1 MMVFDQPYWLCL
13 LLFWP
18 IAFWWRRRRPKVVVS
33 LTLSAFDGVGVDMGS
48 RIRLYRM
55 IKGFR
60 HLALILL
67 VLAMARPQRQWTSQK
82 VEGEGIDIMMAL
94 DISPSMLS
102 RDFEPDRLSVSKKV
116 AIDFVQQRPND
127 RIGLVVFSAEAFTHC
142 PLTPDKRVVEQ
153 FIKEV
158 EVGVLADGTAIG
170 LGLAT
175 ALNRLKG
182 STSISKIVVL
192 LTDGENTVPTV
203 LPEDAAQIAVEMGVK
218 VYTIGIGKEGL
229 VESPVS
235 RFPDGSYAFD
245 IRRSVI
251 NTQLLETIAGMTGG
265 RFYRAYSA
273 ADLIHIYAEIDR
285 LEKTKAEVTQYKQVA
300 DYFQWLV
307 GVALVFLLVE
317 FLLKWFVIRTVTP

>member
-1 MMVFDQPYWLCL
+1 MVFDQPLW
-13 LLFWP
+13 
-18 IAFWWRRRRPKVVVS
+18 
-33 LTLSAFDGVGVDMGS
+33 
-48 RIRLYRM
+48 
-55 IKGFR
+55 
-60 HLALILL
+60 LILL
-67 VLAMARPQRQWTSQK
+67 VLWPAAFWWKRKKGNEQAFLTLSSSDGVGEGRGRRIQLLRSLLVFRHVALLSLVVAMARPQKQWTTQK

-102 RDFEPDRLSVSKKV
+102 RDFEPDRLRVSKKV
-116 AIDFVQQRPND
+116 AVDFVQKRPND

-142 PLTPDKRVVEQ
+142 PLTPDKRVVQQ
-153 FIKEV
+153 FIEEV
-158 EVGVLADGTAIG
+158 EVGVLEDGTAIG

-175 ALNRLKG
+175 ALNRLK
-182 STSISKIVVL
+182 SSAAKSKIVVL

-251 NTQLLETIAGMTGG
+251 NTQLLESIARITGG

-273 ADLIHIYAEIDR
+273 ADLVEIYDEIDR
-285 LEKTKAEVTQYKQVA
+285 LEKTKVEITEYKQSA
-300 DYFQWLV
+300 DYYQWLV
-307 GVALVFLLVE
+307 GLSLFILLVE
-317 FLLKWFVIRTVTP
+317 YLIRWFFVRTVTP

>member
-1 MMVFDQPYWLCL
+1 MVLDQPFWLIL
-13 LLFWP
+13 IVLWP
-18 IAFWWRRRRPKVVVS
+18 AAFWWKRKKGNEQASV
-33 LTLSAFDGVGVDMGS
+33 TLSSSAGVGVGKGR
-48 RIRLYRM
+48 RIQFFRY
-55 IKGFR
+55 IPVFR
-60 HLALILL
+60 HVALFLL
-67 VLAMARPQRQWTSQK
+67 VVAMARPQKHWTTQK

-102 RDFEPDRLSVSKKV
+102 RDFEPDRLRVSKKV
-116 AIDFVQQRPND
+116 AIDFVQKRPND

-142 PLTPDKRVVEQ
+142 PLTPDKRVDQQ
-153 FIKEV
+153 FIEEV
-158 EVGVLADGTAIG
+158 EVGVLEDGTAIG

-182 STSISKIVVL
+182 SSAKSKIIVL
-192 LTDGENTVPTV
+192 LTDGENTVPAV

-251 NTQLLETIAGMTGG
+251 NTQLLESIARITGG
-265 RFYRAYSA
+265 RFFRAYSA
-273 ADLIHIYAEIDR
+273 SDLVEIYDEIDR
-285 LEKTKAEVTQYKQVA
+285 LEKTKVEITEYRQSA
-300 DYFQWLV
+300 DYYQWLV
-307 GVALVFLLVE
+307 GLSLFVLVIEYLIR
-317 FLLKWFVIRTVTP
+317 WFFVRTVTP

>member
-1 MMVFDQPYWLCL
+1 
-13 LLFWP
+13 
-18 IAFWWRRRRPKVVVS
+18 
-33 LTLSAFDGVGVDMGS
+33 
-48 RIRLYRM
+48 
-55 IKGFR
+55 
-60 HLALILL
+60 
-67 VLAMARPQRQWTSQK
+67 
-82 VEGEGIDIMMAL
+82 MMAL

-102 RDFEPDRLSVSKKV
+102 RDFEPDRLTVSKQV
-116 AIDFVQQRPND
+116 AIDFVQKRPND

-142 PLTPDKRVVEQ
+142 PLTPDKRVVQQ
-153 FIKEV
+153 FIEEV
-158 EVGVLADGTAIG
+158 SVGVLEDGTAIG

-182 STSISKIVVL
+182 STAKSKLVVL

-251 NTQLLETIAGMTGG
+251 NTRLLESIAAMTGG

-273 ADLIHIYAEIDR
+273 ADLSQIYDEIDQ
-285 LEKTKAEVTQYKQVA
+285 LEKTKVELTSYKRST

-307 GVALVFLLVE
+307 GLAGILLLVAF
-317 FLLKWFVIRTVTP
+317 FLQWFLVRTLTP

>member
-1 MMVFDQPYWLCL
+1 MMVLDQPFWLIL
-13 LLFWP
+13 IVLWP
-18 IAFWWRRRRPKVVVS
+18 AAFWWKRKKGNEQAS
-33 LTLSAFDGVGVDMGS
+33 LTLSSSTGVGVGKGR
-48 RIRLYRM
+48 RIQFFRY
-55 IKGFR
+55 IPVFR
-60 HLALILL
+60 HVALFLL
-67 VLAMARPQRQWTSQK
+67 VVAMARPQKHWTTQK

-102 RDFEPDRLSVSKKV
+102 RDFEPDRLRVSKKV
-116 AIDFVQQRPND
+116 AIDFVQKRPND

-142 PLTPDKRVVEQ
+142 PLTPDKRVVQQ
-153 FIKEV
+153 FIEEV
-158 EVGVLADGTAIG
+158 EVGVLEDGTAIG

-182 STSISKIVVL
+182 STAKSKIIVL
-192 LTDGENTVPTV
+192 LTDGENTVPAV

-251 NTQLLETIAGMTGG
+251 NTQLLESIARITGG
-265 RFYRAYSA
+265 RFFRAYSA
-273 ADLIHIYAEIDR
+273 SDLVEIYDEIDR
-285 LEKTKAEVTQYKQVA
+285 LEKTKVEITEYRQSA
-300 DYFQWLV
+300 DYYQWLV
-307 GVALVFLLVE
+307 GLSLFVLVIEYLIR
-317 FLLKWFVIRTVTP
+317 WFFVRTVTP

>member
-1 MMVFDQPYWLCL
+1 MVLDQPFWLIL
-13 LLFWP
+13 IVLWP
-18 IAFWWRRRRPKVVVS
+18 AAFWWKRKKGNEQASV
-33 LTLSAFDGVGVDMGS
+33 TLSSSAGVGVGKGR
-48 RIRLYRM
+48 RIQFFRY
-55 IKGFR
+55 IPVFR
-60 HLALILL
+60 HVALFLL
-67 VLAMARPQRQWTSQK
+67 VVAMARPQKHWTTQK

-102 RDFEPDRLSVSKKV
+102 RDFEPDRLRVSKKV
-116 AIDFVQQRPND
+116 AIDFVQKRPND

-142 PLTPDKRVVEQ
+142 PLTPDKRVVQQ
-153 FIKEV
+153 FIEEV
-158 EVGVLADGTAIG
+158 EVGVLEDGTAIG

-182 STSISKIVVL
+182 SSAKSKIIVL
-192 LTDGENTVPTV
+192 LTDGENTVPAV

-251 NTQLLETIAGMTGG
+251 NTQLLESIARITGG
-265 RFYRAYSA
+265 RFFRAYSA
-273 ADLIHIYAEIDR
+273 SDLVEIYDEIDR
-285 LEKTKAEVTQYKQVA
+285 LEKTKVEITEYRQSA
-300 DYFQWLV
+300 DYYQWLV
-307 GVALVFLLVE
+307 GLSLFVLVIEYLIR
-317 FLLKWFVIRTVTP
+317 WFFVRTVTP

>member
-1 MMVFDQPYWLCL
+1 MMIFDQPYWLSL
-13 LLFWP
+13 LLLWP
-18 IAFWWRRRRPKVVVS
+18 VAIWWWRKQSNRHAS
-33 LTLSAFDGVGVDMGS
+33 LTLSSSEGVGQRRS
-48 RIRLYRM
+48 RRMQIIRFLP
-55 IKGFR
+55 GFR
-60 HLALILL
+60 HGALLLL
-67 VLAMARPQRQWTSQK
+67 VLAMARPQRQWTTQR
-82 VEGEGIDIMMAL
+82 VEGEGVDIMMAL

-102 RDFEPDRLSVSKKV
+102 RDFEPDRLTVSKQV
-116 AIDFVQQRPND
+116 AIDFVKKRPND

-142 PLTPDKRVVEQ
+142 PLTPDKRVVQQ
-153 FIKEV
+153 FIEEV
-158 EVGVLADGTAIG
+158 SVGVLEDGTAIG

-182 STSISKIVVL
+182 STARSKVVVL

-251 NTQLLETIAGMTGG
+251 NTRLLESIAAMTGG

-273 ADLIHIYAEIDR
+273 ADLSQIYDEIDQ
-285 LEKTKAEVTQYKQVA
+285 LEKTKVELTSYKRST

-307 GVALVFLLVE
+307 GLAGILLLVAFLLQ
-317 FLLKWFVIRTVTP
+317 WFMVRTLTP

>member
-1 MMVFDQPYWLCL
+1 MVLDQPFWLIL
-13 LLFWP
+13 IVLWP
-18 IAFWWRRRRPKVVVS
+18 AAFWWKRKKGNEQASV
-33 LTLSAFDGVGVDMGS
+33 TLSSSAGVGVGKGR
-48 RIRLYRM
+48 RIQFFRY
-55 IKGFR
+55 IPVFR
-60 HLALILL
+60 HVALFLL
-67 VLAMARPQRQWTSQK
+67 VVAMARPQKHWTTQK

-102 RDFEPDRLSVSKKV
+102 RDFEPDRLRVSKKV
-116 AIDFVQQRPND
+116 AIDFVQKRPND

-142 PLTPDKRVVEQ
+142 PLTPDKRVVQQ
-153 FIKEV
+153 FIEEV
-158 EVGVLADGTAIG
+158 EVGVLEDGTAIG

-182 STSISKIVVL
+182 SSAKSKIIVL
-192 LTDGENTVPTV
+192 LTDGENTVPAV

-251 NTQLLETIAGMTGG
+251 NTQLLESIARITGG
-265 RFYRAYSA
+265 RFFRAYSA
-273 ADLIHIYAEIDR
+273 SDLVEIYDEIDR
-285 LEKTKAEVTQYKQVA
+285 LEKTKVEITEYRQSA
-300 DYFQWLV
+300 DYYQWLV
-307 GVALVFLLVE
+307 GLSLFVLVIEYLIR
-317 FLLKWFVIRTVTP
+317 WFFVRTVTL

>member
-1 MMVFDQPYWLCL
+1 MMVLDQPFWLIL
-13 LLFWP
+13 IVLWP
-18 IAFWWRRRRPKVVVS
+18 AAFWWKRKKGNEQASV
-33 LTLSAFDGVGVDMGS
+33 TLSSSAGVGVGKGR
-48 RIRLYRM
+48 RIQFFRY
-55 IKGFR
+55 IPVFR
-60 HLALILL
+60 HVALFLL
-67 VLAMARPQRQWTSQK
+67 VVAMARPQKHWTTQK

-102 RDFEPDRLSVSKKV
+102 RDFEPDRLRVSKKV
-116 AIDFVQQRPND
+116 AIDFVQKRPND

-142 PLTPDKRVVEQ
+142 PLTPDKRVVQQ
-153 FIKEV
+153 FIEEV
-158 EVGVLADGTAIG
+158 EVGVLEDGTAIG

-182 STSISKIVVL
+182 SSAKSKIIVL
-192 LTDGENTVPTV
+192 LTDGENTVPAV

-251 NTQLLETIAGMTGG
+251 NTQLLESIARITGG
-265 RFYRAYSA
+265 RFFRAYSA
-273 ADLIHIYAEIDR
+273 SDLVEIYDEIDR
-285 LEKTKAEVTQYKQVA
+285 LEKTKVEITEYRQSA
-300 DYFQWLV
+300 DYYQWLV
-307 GVALVFLLVE
+307 GLSLFVLVIEYLIR
-317 FLLKWFVIRTVTP
+317 WFFVRTVTP

>member
-1 MMVFDQPYWLCL
+1 MVLDQPFWLIL
-13 LLFWP
+13 IVLWP
-18 IAFWWRRRRPKVVVS
+18 AAFWWKRKKGNEQASV
-33 LTLSAFDGVGVDMGS
+33 TLSSSAGVGVGKGR
-48 RIRLYRM
+48 RIQFFRY
-55 IKGFR
+55 ISVFR
-60 HLALILL
+60 HVALFLL
-67 VLAMARPQRQWTSQK
+67 VVAMARPQKHWTTQK

-102 RDFEPDRLSVSKKV
+102 RDFEPDRLRVSKKV
-116 AIDFVQQRPND
+116 AIDFVQKRPND

-142 PLTPDKRVVEQ
+142 PLTPDKRVVQQ
-153 FIKEV
+153 FIEEV
-158 EVGVLADGTAIG
+158 EVGVLEDGTAIG

-182 STSISKIVVL
+182 SSAKSKIIVL
-192 LTDGENTVPTV
+192 LTDGENTVPAV

-251 NTQLLETIAGMTGG
+251 NTQLLESIARITGG
-265 RFYRAYSA
+265 RFFRAYSA
-273 ADLIHIYAEIDR
+273 SDLVEIYDEIDR
-285 LEKTKAEVTQYKQVA
+285 LEKTKVEITEYRQSA
-300 DYFQWLV
+300 DYYQWLV
-307 GVALVFLLVE
+307 GLSLFVLVIEYLIR
-317 FLLKWFVIRTVTP
+317 WFFVRTVTP

>member
-1 MMVFDQPYWLCL
+1 
-13 LLFWP
+13 
-18 IAFWWRRRRPKVVVS
+18 
-33 LTLSAFDGVGVDMGS
+33 
-48 RIRLYRM
+48 
-55 IKGFR
+55 
-60 HLALILL
+60 
-67 VLAMARPQRQWTSQK
+67 MARPQKHWTTQK

-102 RDFEPDRLSVSKKV
+102 RDFEPDRLRVSKKV
-116 AIDFVQQRPND
+116 AIDFVQKRPND

-142 PLTPDKRVVEQ
+142 PLTPDKRVVQQ
-153 FIKEV
+153 FIEEV
-158 EVGVLADGTAIG
+158 EVGVLEDGTAIG

-182 STSISKIVVL
+182 STAKSKIIVL
-192 LTDGENTVPTV
+192 LTDGENTVPAV

-251 NTQLLETIAGMTGG
+251 NTQLLESIARITGG
-265 RFYRAYSA
+265 RFFRAYSA
-273 ADLIHIYAEIDR
+273 SDLVEIYDEIDR
-285 LEKTKAEVTQYKQVA
+285 LEKTKVEITEYRQSA
-300 DYFQWLV
+300 DYYQWLV
-307 GVALVFLLVE
+307 GLSLFVLVIEYLIR
-317 FLLKWFVIRTVTP
+317 WFFVRTVTP

>member
-1 MMVFDQPYWLCL
+1 MMVLDQPFWLIL
-13 LLFWP
+13 IVLWP
-18 IAFWWRRRRPKVVVS
+18 AAFWWKRKKGNEQAS
-33 LTLSAFDGVGVDMGS
+33 LTLSSSAGVGVGKGR
-48 RIRLYRM
+48 RIQFFRY
-55 IKGFR
+55 IPVFR
-60 HLALILL
+60 HVALFLL
-67 VLAMARPQRQWTSQK
+67 VVAMARPQKHWTTQK

-102 RDFEPDRLSVSKKV
+102 RDFEPDRLRVSKKV
-116 AIDFVQQRPND
+116 AIDFVQKRPND

-142 PLTPDKRVVEQ
+142 PLTPDKRVVQQ
-153 FIKEV
+153 FIEEV
-158 EVGVLADGTAIG
+158 EVGVLEDGTAIG

-182 STSISKIVVL
+182 SSAKSKIIVL
-192 LTDGENTVPTV
+192 LTDGENTVPAV

-251 NTQLLETIAGMTGG
+251 NTQLLESIARITGG
-265 RFYRAYSA
+265 RFFRAYSA
-273 ADLIHIYAEIDR
+273 SDLVEIYDEIDR
-285 LEKTKAEVTQYKQVA
+285 LEKTKVEITEYRQSA
-300 DYFQWLV
+300 DYYQWLV
-307 GVALVFLLVE
+307 GLSLFVLVIEYLIR
-317 FLLKWFVIRTVTP
+317 WFFVRTVTP